1 MEKAY
6 VSKQPV
12 CVLRAVNRDS
22 KYAPKEGLRY
32 DGLYEITNK
41 TLLDPATAMTRF
53 SMRRV
58 AGQTPIRYQG
68 EEVRPTTQELEERVS
83 MKKDLD

>member
-1 MEKAY
+1 MEKAQQT
-6 VSKQPV
+6 KQPV
-12 CVLRAVNRDS
+12 RVLRAVNRDS

-32 DGLYEITNK
+32 DGLYEITAR
-41 TLLDPATAMTRF
+41 TLLNPATAMMRF

-58 AGQTPIRYQG
+58 AGQAPIRFQG
-68 EEVRPTTQELEERVS
+68 VEVRPTTQELEERVS